1 MKYQKIINLLE
12 NTPNQPS
19 KLRIQKLVEVND
31 DSRGTYNTNSQI
43 KFKNSTLKS
52 SLRDYSDPY
61 ILAKGT
67 IYIQYVATPAADN
80 DGKEIIFKNC
90 SSLTDCISETIH
102 K

>member
-1 MKYQKIINLLE
+1 M
-12 NTPNQPS
+12 
-19 KLRIQKLVEVND
+19 
-31 DSRGTYNTNSQI
+31 
-43 KFKNSTLKS
+43 S
-52 SLRDYSDPY
+52 SLRGYSDAY